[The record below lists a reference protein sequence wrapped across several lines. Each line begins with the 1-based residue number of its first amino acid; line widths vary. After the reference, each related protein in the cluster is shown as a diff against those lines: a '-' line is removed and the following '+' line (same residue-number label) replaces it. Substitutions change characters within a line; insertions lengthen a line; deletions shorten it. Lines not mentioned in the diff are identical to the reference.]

1 MQSDIER
8 VLINRGAIADRVRA
22 LADEMTQDLCG
33 GAASFTTDPRPDEDA
48 PPPVGMTLVP
58 ILTGSLIF
66 VSDLIR
72 HLPIRMQTHL
82 VSVSSYPGA
91 ATSSHGPKVR
101 GDIDTLPDSLEGT
114 DVLVI
119 DDILDSG
126 KTLSLVTEL
135 LEQRNPGSVRTCVM
149 LRKQR
154 PQAMRYP
161 IDYVGFDI
169 PDEFVVG
176 YGLDYNGYYRNLPD
190 IVTLRP
196 EVLGLK
202 TAT

>member
-8 VLINRGAIADRVRA
+8 VLINRSVIADRVQA
-22 LADEMTQDLCG
+22 LADEITQDLCG
-33 GAASFTTDPRPDEDA
+33 SASSLTDPCTEQDA
-48 PPPVGMTLVP
+48 PPSAGITLVP
-58 ILTGSLIF
+58 ILTGSLMF

-72 HLPIRMQTHL
+72 HLPIRMQIHL
-82 VSVSSYPGA
+82 VSISSYPDT

-101 GDIDTLPDSLEGT
+101 GNADMLPESFDGA

-135 LEQRNPGSVRTCVM
+135 LEQRHPGSVRTCVM

-154 PQAMRYP
+154 PQAMSYP

-190 IVTLRP
+190 IVTLRL

>member
-1 MQSDIER
+1 MHSDIER
-8 VLINRGAIADRVRA
+8 VLIDRSAIAGRVRE
-22 LADEMTQDLCG
+22 LASQITQDLCG
-33 GAASFTTDPRPDEDA
+33 SVASLTDSCADHGAS
-48 PPPVGMTLVP
+48 PPGGVTLVP

-72 HLPIRMQTHL
+72 HLPMRMQVRL
-82 VSVSSYPGA
+82 ISISSYPGS
-91 ATSSHGPKVR
+91 ATVSQGPKVR
-101 GDIDTLPDSLEGT
+101 ADIDMLPDDLQGA

-126 KTLSLVTEL
+126 KTLRLVTGL
-135 LEQRNPGSVRTCVM
+135 LEQRHPASLRACVM

-154 PQAMRYP
+154 PGAMSYP

>member
-1 MQSDIER
+1 MQNDIER

-22 LADEMTQDLCG
+22 LADEITQDLCG
-33 GAASFTTDPRPDEDA
+33 SAASLPAPSPEQDA
-48 PPPVGMTLVP
+48 PQPARITLVP

-72 HLPIRMQTHL
+72 HLPIQMQIHP
-82 VSVSSYPGA
+82 VSISSYPGT
-91 ATSSHGPKVR
+91 ATTSQGPKVC
-101 GDIDTLPDSLEGT
+101 GDIDTLPDSLEGA

-126 KTLSLVTEL
+126 NTLSLVTQL
-135 LEQRNPGSVRTCVM
+135 LEQRQPRSVRTCVM

-154 PQAMRYP
+154 LQAMSYP

-196 EVLGLK
+196 EILGLK

>member
-1 MQSDIER
+1 MQNDIER
-8 VLINRGAIADRVRA
+8 VLINRSAIADRVRA
-22 LADEMTQDLCG
+22 LADEITQDLG
-33 GAASFTTDPRPDEDA
+33 GSAASSTTDHHTSQDA
-48 PPPVGMTLVP
+48 PPLAGITLVP

-72 HLPIRMQTHL
+72 HLPIRMQIRL
-82 VSVSSYPGA
+82 VSVSSYPGT
-91 ATSSHGPKVR
+91 ATSSQGPKVR
-101 GDIDTLPDSLEGT
+101 GDIDTLPDSLEGAE
-114 DVLVI
+114 VLVI

-135 LEQRNPGSVRTCVM
+135 LEQRHPGSVRTCVM

-154 PQAMRYP
+154 PQAMSYP

-202 TAT
+202 TTT

>member
-1 MQSDIER
+1 MQDDIER
-8 VLINRGAIADRVRA
+8 ILINRGAIANRIQA
-22 LADEMTQDLCG
+22 LADEITQDLY
-33 GAASFTTDPRPDEDA
+33 SFTASLTDRCTEQDA
-48 PPPVGMTLVP
+48 PPPAGITLVP

-72 HLPIRMQTHL
+72 HLPIRMQVRL
-82 VSVSSYPGA
+82 ISISSYPGT
-91 ATSSHGPKVR
+91 ATVSQGPKVQ
-101 GDIDTLPDSLEGT
+101 GDIDMLPDSLEGA

-135 LEQRNPGSVRTCVM
+135 IEQKTPSSLRTCVL

-154 PQAMRYP
+154 PQAMSVP
-161 IDYVGFDI
+161 VNYVGFDI

-176 YGLDYNGYYRNLPD
+176 YGLDHNGYYRNLPD

-196 EVLGLK
+196 EVLRLN
-202 TAT
+202 TVT